1 MMAHEFE
8 SGFYT
13 QRPAWHGLGTV
24 LKDAP
29 TIEEALIKSGTDWEV
44 VEKPL
49 YADLGQ
55 VYGNDNREDDLV
67 LASRIPSHK
76 AIVRATDSSIL
87 GIVGENYRP
96 VQNREA
102 FQWFDFLLDAGDA
115 TLEAGG
121 SLRFGKRIWVLAKMK
136 NGTGEVLNNDAVES
150 YLLLSNAHDGTM
162 GVWLMFTPIRVVCMN
177 TLSSALSTAN
187 GQAKIGKAI
196 SIRHTE
202 SVTAQLEF
210 AKSLVDTASRTFSD
224 SIETYKEFA
233 RKRMND
239 KQFEGYFDR
248 VFWGDHKVNI
258 EKIEAGEKNPRDTS
272 RVFAKVR
279 ELFEC
284 GTGQDIAG
292 VRGTVWAGYNAFT
305 EFVDHYRANSDES
318 RLDGTWFGDGNAL
331 RSRAFREAEKLVRI

>member
-1 MMAHEFE
+1 MAHEFE

-44 VEKPL
+44 IEKPL

-102 FQWFDFLLDAGDA
+102 FQWFDFLLDSGDA

-121 SLRFGKRIWVLAKMK
+121 SLRNGQRIWVLAKMK
-136 NGTGEVLNNDAVES
+136 DGDGDVLKNDPVAS
-150 YLLLSNAHDGTM
+150 YMLLSNAHDGSM

-177 TLSSALSTAN
+177 TLSAALGGAEN
-187 GQAKIGKAI
+187 AAKAGKAM
-196 SIRHTE
+196 SLRHTTNILDQME
-202 SVTAQLEF
+202 MAKGLVNTA
-210 AKSLVDTASRTFSD
+210 KRTFED
-224 SIETYKEFA
+224 SLETYKAFAKKRITDKMFDEFFKKSYWSEQEL
-233 RKRMND
+233 RLHD
-239 KQFEGYFDR
+239 EGTL
-248 VFWGDHKVNI
+248 
-258 EKIEAGEKNPRDTS
+258 EKS
-272 RVFAKVR
+272 RVYATVKR
-279 ELFEC
+279 LYES
-284 GTGQDIAG
+284 GTGQDIPGA
-292 VRGTVWAGYNAFT
+292 RGTLWAAYNAVT
-305 EFVDHYRANSDES
+305 EFVDHERGRDDN
-318 RLDGTWFGDGNAL
+318 RLSSSWFGSGNDL
-331 RSRAFREAEKLVRI
+331 RSKAFKQAVKML

>member
-1 MMAHEFE
+1 MAHEFE

-44 VEKPL
+44 IEKPL

-76 AIVRATDSSIL
+76 AIVRATDNSIL

-102 FQWFDFLLDAGDA
+102 FQWFDFLLDSGDA

-121 SLRFGKRIWVLAKMK
+121 SLRNGQRIWVLAKMK
-136 NGTGEVLNNDAVES
+136 DGDGDVLKNDPVAS
-150 YLLLSNAHDGTM
+150 YMLLSNAHDGSM

-177 TLSSALSTAN
+177 TLSAALGGAEN
-187 GQAKIGKAI
+187 AAKAGKAM
-196 SIRHTE
+196 SLRHTTNILDQME
-202 SVTAQLEF
+202 MAKGLVNTA
-210 AKSLVDTASRTFSD
+210 KRTFED
-224 SIETYKEFA
+224 SLETYKAFAKKRITDKMFDEFFKKSYWSEQEL
-233 RKRMND
+233 RLHD
-239 KQFEGYFDR
+239 EGT
-248 VFWGDHKVNI
+248 I
-258 EKIEAGEKNPRDTS
+258 EKS
-272 RVFAKVR
+272 RVYATVKR
-279 ELFEC
+279 LYES
-284 GTGQDIAG
+284 GTGQDIPGA
-292 VRGTVWAGYNAFT
+292 RGTLWAAYNAVT
-305 EFVDHYRANSDES
+305 EFVDHERGRDDN
-318 RLDGTWFGDGNAL
+318 RLSSSWFGSGNDL
-331 RSRAFREAEKLVRI
+331 RSKAFKQAVKML